1 MNINRGRQMRARR
14 THGCSKTTIDFENS
28 KFVQILGILW
38 LGKVCIGNN
47 LICSGG
53 LDPIPIAMTDVRFYF
68 LTKSNDIQVNAFS
81 ALSEITG
88 EEIEEGLHLC
98 VERLSHQ

>member
-1 MNINRGRQMRARR
+1 MNIDRGHQMRARR
-14 THGCSKTTIDFENS
+14 THGCSKTTIDFEDS
-28 KFVQILGILW
+28 KFVQILGILR
-38 LGKVCIGNN
+38 LGKVCVGNN

-68 LTKSNDIQVNAFS
+68 LTKSNHIQVNAFS
-81 ALSEITG
+81 ALSEIAG

-98 VERLSHQ
+98 VERLSRQ